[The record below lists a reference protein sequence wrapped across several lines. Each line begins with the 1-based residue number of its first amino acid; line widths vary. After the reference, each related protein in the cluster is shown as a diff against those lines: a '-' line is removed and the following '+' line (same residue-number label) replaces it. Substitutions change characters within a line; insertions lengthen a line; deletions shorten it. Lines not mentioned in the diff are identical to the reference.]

1 MKSRELPRV
10 TDEKTFISIALVIK
24 QGVIYSVF
32 IMYVYSTSVNFA
44 VFDKL
49 FLILLF

>member
-10 TDEKTFISIALVIK
+10 TDEKIFISNALAINQEVIF
-24 QGVIYSVF
+24 SVF
-32 IMYVYSTSVNFA
+32 IMYVCSTSVNFA